1 MMDCGETI
9 FVKDFYGNFAARFI
23 TDCHGRFMT
32 ITHGMDPRNGYILPD
47 WKAVL
52 RELVARTVPAK
63 LIEKTMQVEGS
74 RAGTY
79 VSWPLTYP
87 LSVSGLA
94 QLFGVDA
101 GEIRAQLEDLAVVAD
116 G

>member
-1 MMDCGETI
+1 MDCGETI
-9 FVKDFYGNFAARFI
+9 FVKDISGRIAARFI
-23 TDCHGRFMT
+23 ADCHDRFML
-32 ITHGMDPRNGYILPD
+32 ITHGLDAYNGYILPD
-47 WKAVL
+47 WKAAL
-52 RELVARTVPAK
+52 RELVSCAVPAK
-63 LIEKTMQVEGS
+63 LIDKIMSVEGT

-79 VSWPLTYP
+79 VSWPLAYP

-101 GEIRAQLEDLAVVAD
+101 AEVRAQLEDLAVAAD